1 MAHNCIHLAENN
13 KSNDNLHAI
22 VHNNN
27 NNNKNKR

>member
-1 MAHNCIHLAENN
+1 MAHNCIDFAENN
-13 KSNDNLHAI
+13 KSNDNLQAI